1 MAEDSDLERT
11 EEPSARR
18 LEEARNKGQI
28 PRSHELTTFATLMA
42 GMMMVFMQGPA
53 IYQMLLQVMRRT
65 FSFNRQQLQ
74 EPQLLLELF
83 IELTRTALFAL
94 TPVLAATTLAAIL
107 TPLMIGGWLFTFETL
122 SPNFGRMNPA
132 SGIARMFSTRSVVE
146 MIKTILKSALIGGV
160 ATFVLWKEK
169 EQFIALITMP
179 PDTGFL
185 YLWEMIRFTLLS
197 VVGAMAVIVLIDVPF
212 QLWDYYKGL
221 RMTKE
226 EVRQEAKESE
236 GDPQVK
242 GRIRQL
248 QREAARKRMMAE
260 IPKADVVVTNPTH
273 YAVALRYTENMRA
286 PQVVAKGAF
295 LLAERIIDIARD
307 NKVAVIRTPP
317 FARALYHHAELGA
330 EIPAALY
337 TAAAEVLAYIYQL
350 KLYHRYGGVEP
361 TLNDSLPVP
370 VELDPEAAAP
380 PEQP

>member
-42 GMMMVFMQGPA
+42 GLLMLFMQGPA
-53 IYQMLLQVMRRT
+53 LYQTLATITRKAFT
-65 FSFNRQQLQ
+65 FNRTQLNDTQ
-74 EPQLLLELF
+74 IMLELF
-83 IELTRTALFAL
+83 VSMLQTSLLALI
-94 TPVLAATTLAAIL
+94 PVLAASALAAIL
-107 TPLMIGGWLFTFETL
+107 APMMIGGWLFTFESL
-122 SPNFGRMNPA
+122 AFNFGRMNPV
-132 SGIARMFSTRSVVE
+132 SGIARMLSVRSVVE

-169 EQFIALITMP
+169 DQFIALVSMP

-197 VVGAMAVIVLIDVPF
+197 VVGAMAAIVLIDVPF

-226 EVRQEAKESE
+226 EVRQESKESE

-260 IPKADVVVTNPTH
+260 IPKADVIVTNPTH

-295 LLAERIIDIARD
+295 LLAERIIELGREH
-307 NKVAVIRTPP
+307 KVAVVRTPP
-317 FARALYHHAELGA
+317 FARALYHHAELGS
-330 EIPAALY
+330 EIPASLY

-350 KLYHRYGGVEP
+350 RLYHRYGGTEP
-361 TLNDSLPVP
+361 QLSEALPVP
-370 VELDPEAAAP
+370 SELDPESGGSN
-380 PEQP
+380 